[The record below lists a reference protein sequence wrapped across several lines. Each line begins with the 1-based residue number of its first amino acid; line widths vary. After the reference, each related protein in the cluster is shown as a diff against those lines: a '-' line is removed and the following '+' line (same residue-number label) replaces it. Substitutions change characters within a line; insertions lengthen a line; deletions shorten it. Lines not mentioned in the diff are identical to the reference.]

1 MFFEALHTTYC
12 NSFVFIRFVEVFLSH
27 HEFFMQFY
35 LKNAFPRL
43 PLLSDNETTSELSY
57 LFLEKNESVFKLS
70 LSQALGQWGCSK
82 KQAGDERGLGSSP
95 LTESLEQ
102 ANMFLTL
109 NNLWVADLDTTR
121 V

>member
-1 MFFEALHTTYC
+1 ML
-12 NSFVFIRFVEVFLSH
+12 FL
-27 HEFFMQFY
+27 
-35 LKNAFPRL
+35 AFRCL
-43 PLLSDNETTSELSY
+43 VITRQHRNHASY

-109 NNLWVADLDTTR
+109 NNLWVVDLYIYQGIVKSHCSAVKTIMRINNSYQLDLGAWLSIF
-121 V
+121 